1 MVFEIQ
7 SKKLCSSGQ
16 GTQTPSAATAA
27 EADAQIMSS
36 RWDPQVNIST
46 PADLGPRHLDIP

>member
-1 MVFEIQ
+1 VFEIQ

-36 RWDPQVNIST
+36 RWDPQVNTST